1 MNIGIVRYFLG
12 WVLNIE
18 AFLMLLPCVT
28 AVVYKDHTGI
38 YFLIVMIMCWFLGW
52 LAVHRKPKNT
62 VFYAREG
69 FVTVALSWVL
79 LSFFGALPFWIS
91 GEIPSLVDAV
101 FETISGFTTT
111 GASILNNV
119 EGLSY
124 SMLMWRS
131 FTHWVGGMGVLVFLL
146 AILPLAGGG
155 YSMHIM
161 RAESPG
167 PSVGKLVPKVKATA
181 KILYVIYFSMT
192 VLQVVLLLFGGR
204 PLFDALTTSFGTAGT
219 GGFGIKNNSI
229 AFYDSY
235 YLQGVITVFMILFGI
250 NFNVYYLFLIKRP
263 KEALKSEEART
274 YLGIILVSTLL
285 IAWNVRGY
293 FPTIFDAIH
302 HAAFQVGSIITTT
315 GFSTV
320 DFDQWPQFS
329 KTILIWLMF
338 IGACAGSTGGGMK
351 VSRIII
357 WIKETKKELSSLIH
371 PRSVKVMKLDGKTV
385 EHNVV
390 RSANA
395 YFIVYMLIFAGS
407 VLLVSLNEL
416 DFNTTFTAVAATFN
430 NIGPGMGGVGPMSNF
445 SELSVM
451 SKLVLMFDML
461 AGRLEIF
468 PMLLLF
474 SPGTWRKQ

>member
-1 MNIGIVRYFLG
+1 MNTKIVRYFLG

-18 AFLMLLPCVT
+18 AFLMLLPCIT
-28 AVVYKDHTGI
+28 AIIYKDHTGI
-38 YFLIVMIMCWFLGW
+38 YFLIVMIMCWFIGW
-52 LAVHRKPKNT
+52 LAVHKKPENT

-91 GEIPSLVDAV
+91 GEIPSLVNAV

-119 EGLSY
+119 EGLSH

-181 KILYVIYFSMT
+181 KLLYLIYFSMT
-192 VLQVVLLLFGGR
+192 VLEMVLLLVGGMSF
-204 PLFDALTTSFGTAGT
+204 FDALTTSLGTAGT

-250 NFNVYYLFLIKRP
+250 NFNVYYLFWTKRP

-293 FPTIFDAIH
+293 FPTLFDAVH

-357 WIKETKKELSSLIH
+357 WLKETLKELASLIH
-371 PRSVKVMKLDGKTV
+371 PRSVKAVKLEGKPM

-395 YFIVYMLIFAGS
+395 FFIVYMFIFAVS
-407 VLLVSLNEL
+407 ILLVSLDEF
-416 DFNTTFTAVAATFN
+416 DFTTTFTAVAATFN
-430 NIGPGMGGVGPMSNF
+430 NIGPGLGVVGPMGNF
-445 SELSVM
+445 SEFSVM

-474 SPGTWRKQ
+474 TPGTWRKR